1 VEKISEEKT
10 GNIEVLGGHWMVIYR
25 FARKKDIRQTET
37 PTDTQT
43 SQQKAPS

>member
-1 VEKISEEKT
+1 VEKISKEKT
-10 GNIEVLGGHWMVIYR
+10 GNIEVLGGHWMMIYR
-25 FARKKDIRQTET
+25 FADKKTLEIET